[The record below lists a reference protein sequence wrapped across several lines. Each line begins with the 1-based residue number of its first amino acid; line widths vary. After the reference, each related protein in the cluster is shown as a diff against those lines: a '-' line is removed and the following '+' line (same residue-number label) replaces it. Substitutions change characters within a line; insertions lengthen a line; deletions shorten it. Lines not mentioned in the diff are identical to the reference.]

1 MIWWF
6 QELAL
11 ESFKKIDFKVVFRAL
26 SRVYN
31 AVFLQEKLIH
41 VHLYIYIYILY
52 IISNINNE
60 LTPSRTKL
68 GDQERLFES

>member
-11 ESFKKIDFKVVFRAL
+11 ESFKKIDFKVVLRVL
-26 SRVYN
+26 SRVYK
-31 AVFLQEKLIH
+31 AVFLQEKLLH
-41 VHLYIYIYILY
+41 VHLYKYIYIYIIY

-60 LTPSRTKL
+60 LTPSRTNV
-68 GDQERLFES
+68 R

>member
-11 ESFKKIDFKVVFRAL
+11 ESFKKIDFKVVLRVL

-31 AVFLQEKLIH
+31 AVFLQEKLLH
-41 VHLYIYIYILY
+41 VHLYKYIYIYIYIYILY
-52 IISNINNE
+52 
-60 LTPSRTKL
+60 R
-68 GDQERLFES
+68 